1 MNKDWHAKNSMP
13 KNATMEQRLRWHK
26 EHAPACGCRPIP
38 KFARSDREERR
49 RQSATASTA
58 VITA

>member
-38 KFARSDREERR
+38 PSLRGAIEKSGAGSPPPPRPP
-49 RQSATASTA
+49 
-58 VITA
+58 